1 MGPIVLIVV
10 LLIAAMVIV
19 MLEILTP
26 SFGLLG
32 ATAAACAAGAIYTAW
47 GISSVFGIALLIA
60 VVVATPLYLVFMVRW
75 VPRTR
80 LGQKL
85 FLKRIVVDLGEG
97 TPESDMLAHMIGKT
111 GTAETLLRPS
121 GAVRIDGKRVVAVA
135 ETGIINKGQT
145 VTVIKAAGVNV
156 IVRAAA
162 EEATQ
167 S

>member
-1 MGPIVLIVV
+1 MGPIFLIVV
-10 LLIAAMVIV
+10 LILAAMVLA

-26 SFGLLG
+26 SFGLIG
-32 ATAAACAAGAIYTAW
+32 ALAAACVAGAIYTAW
-47 GISSVFGIALLIA
+47 TLSSVFGIVLLIG
-60 VVVATPLYLVFMVRW
+60 VIVATPLYLVFLVRW

-80 LGQKL
+80 FGQKL

-97 TPESDMLAHMIGKT
+97 TPEADMLEHMIGKT
-111 GTAETLLRPS
+111 GTAETMLRPS
-121 GAVRIDGKRVVAVA
+121 GAVRIDGKRVVAVT
-135 ETGIINKGQT
+135 ESGIINKGQT